1 MLDSRRLRILVEV
14 ARRGTIAAT
23 ADALAYT
30 PSAISQQLASL
41 EREVGAVLLERD
53 RRGAHL
59 TEAGEALVAHAAGV
73 LQELER
79 AEAAVEAAT
88 RRVAGRFVI
97 GAFQSFALTVL
108 PPALTSLAERH
119 PDLEVR
125 LVELEPEP
133 AGAAL
138 QARDIDLGLVL
149 EFDHAKVPTSPDV
162 AHQPLLEEEYWAVL
176 PREIGLSRPPVLDLA
191 DLADQPWIAAEAAT
205 GCGIA
210 LRMACVDS
218 GFEPDVVHV
227 ANGYDV
233 VVEFVRAG
241 RGVSLVPDLMLNRL
255 PEGVTVHRL
264 ARPYG
269 RRTMAAVRCG
279 AAARPTVAAV
289 VTALREAAETCLEE
303 GRSPALG
310 AVAATG

>member
-23 ADALAYT
+23 AEALAYT
-30 PSAISQQLASL
+30 PSAISQQLTSL

-53 RRGAHL
+53 HRGAHL

-97 GAFQSFALTVL
+97 SAFESFALTVV
-108 PPALTSLAERH
+108 PPALTSLAQRH
-119 PDLEVR
+119 PDLEVH
-125 LVELEPEP
+125 LVEMEPGP
-133 AGAAL
+133 ALDAL
-138 QARDIDLGLVL
+138 QARDVDLALVL
-149 EFDHAKVPTSPDV
+149 EFDHAKVPTSSDV
-162 AHQPLLEEEYWAVL
+162 AHEPVLDEEYWAVL
-176 PREIGLSRPPVLDLA
+176 PREMGLTRPPVLDLA
-191 DLADQPWIAAEAAT
+191 DLADQPWIAAQAAT

-218 GFEPDVVHV
+218 GFDPDVVHV

-241 RGVSLVPDLMLNRL
+241 RGVSLVPDMMLNRL

-279 AAARPTVAAV
+279 AATRPTVAAV
-289 VTALREAAETCLEE
+289 VAALREAAEACLHE
-303 GRSPALG
+303 GRRPALG
-310 AVAATG
+310 AVAAAG